1 MEKMKELG
9 EIKHALIDAVKAQV
23 AQGLDRADTKEMGE
37 AIDMIKDLAEAEKS
51 CMESCYYESM
61 MDDDERMG
69 YNSRRYASGRYAPKG
84 RGRRGYDR
92 ADPWPMGYDEQR
104 DGRMPREPYTRMG
117 FDGEPRERLEK
128 VMDALGE
135 VWAEAD
141 PEVKEKMRADVKDL
155 LYQMEQ
161 AGA

>member
-1 MEKMKELG
+1 
-9 EIKHALIDAVKAQV
+9 
-23 AQGLDRADTKEMGE
+23 MGH
-37 AIDMIKDLAEAEKS
+37 
-51 CMESCYYESM
+51 
-61 MDDDERMG
+61 
-69 YNSRRYASGRYAPKG
+69 
-84 RGRRGYDR
+84 
-92 ADPWPMGYDEQR
+92 DEQR

-128 VMDALGE
+128 VMDAMGE